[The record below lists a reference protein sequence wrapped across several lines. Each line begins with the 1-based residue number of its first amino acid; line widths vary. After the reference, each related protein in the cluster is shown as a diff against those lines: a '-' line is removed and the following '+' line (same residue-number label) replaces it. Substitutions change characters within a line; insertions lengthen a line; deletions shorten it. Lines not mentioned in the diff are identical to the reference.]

1 MKILHEHQITHTVV
15 CGLATDYCVR
25 YTAIDACK
33 FGFKTKVV
41 TDAIRAVDSE
51 NAGNVLSELEV
62 WGCSLVTSSDIGAH

>member
-1 MKILHEHQITHTVV
+1 M

-41 TDAIRAVDSE
+41 TDAVRAVDTA
-51 NAGNVLSELEV
+51 NTGNVLSELEA
-62 WGCSLVTSSDIGAH
+62 WGCSLVTSNDV